1 MPPWAISSNLKL
13 RIPVLRHDHIQ
24 GLSIRQICEV
34 LGTQNPL
41 YTKLYSSDKLAD
53 DINYIKSHGYLR
65 SSVFLDEL
73 QSQLLLRR
81 HVKILLSTSFE
92 LYNVSALQVKKYLG
106 MP

>member
-1 MPPWAISSNLKL
+1 GAISSDLKL
-13 RIPVLRHDHIQ
+13 RIPVLRHVQ
-24 GLSIRQICEV
+24 GFSIRQICHWHSLNYE
-34 LGTQNPL
+34 
-41 YTKLYSSDKLAD
+41 
-53 DINYIKSHGYLR
+53 DINYIKSHCYLC

-81 HVKILLSTSFE
+81 HVKISLSTSFE

>member
-1 MPPWAISSNLKL
+1 MYK
-13 RIPVLRHDHIQ
+13 DF
-24 GLSIRQICEV
+24 LSDKSVRFSAPK
-34 LGTQNPL
+34 NPL

-53 DINYIKSHGYLR
+53 ELPTQIHTRPLSHCYLC

-81 HVKILLSTSFE
+81 HVKISLSTSFK
-92 LYNVSALQVKKYLG
+92 LYNVLALQVKKDLG